1 MPQYFV
7 TAVSEIHF
15 RGKDLKMPMARGSSG
30 EYTAVIK
37 NWLQNIMFGK
47 EKHEWGVVVEEEE
60 L

>member
-1 MPQYFV
+1 LQYFV

-15 RGKDLKMPMARGSSG
+15 HGKDLKMPMARGNSG

-47 EKHEWGVVVEEEE
+47 DEHEWAVVVEEEE